1 MQFDPLKRREFITLL
16 GGGAGGACA
25 AVGGFLYSGSPDL
38 IRVRAFHQGL
48 NEIGCHQVTVIAAC
62 GTSASGLAAKAAT
75 SWVSPLKKV
84 AK

>member
-1 MQFDPLKRREFITLL
+1 
-16 GGGAGGACA
+16 
-25 AVGGFLYSGSPDL
+25 
-38 IRVRAFHQGL
+38 VRAFHQGL